1 MHRLALN
8 LNKMKTAIK
17 LVAFFL
23 FVLLLTGCQRN
34 RIFSE
39 YKTFQDEEWQAKD
52 KAVFEME
59 ITDTKNLN
67 NVYLKVRHGDTYP
80 YRNLFLFVNTIY
92 PDGKEIRDTM
102 EVVLSNQKGEWLGSG
117 VGDIFDYKVPIKRN
131 VRFALA
137 GKYKFIFEQAMRVD
151 PLPMIMDFGFE
162 VERSN

>member
-1 MHRLALN
+1 MRILVLN
-8 LNKMKTAIK
+8 QTRMITPSK
-17 LVAFFL
+17 LVLFFL
-23 FVLLLTGCQRN
+23 SLTLLTGCNRN
-34 RIFSE
+34 RIFSD
-39 YKTFQDEEWQAKD
+39 YKTFPDAEWSANN

-59 ITDTKNLN
+59 ITDTQNLN

-102 EVVLSNQKGEWLGSG
+102 EVLLSNQKGEWLGSG
-117 VGDIFDYKVPIKRN
+117 AGDIFDYKVPIKRN

-137 GKYKFIFEQAMRVD
+137 GKYKFTFEQAMRVE